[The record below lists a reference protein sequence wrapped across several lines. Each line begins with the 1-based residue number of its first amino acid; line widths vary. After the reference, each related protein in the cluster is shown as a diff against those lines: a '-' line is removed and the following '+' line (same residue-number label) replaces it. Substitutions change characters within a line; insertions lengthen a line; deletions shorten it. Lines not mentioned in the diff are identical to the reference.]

1 MVITIE
7 NIIAYK
13 CKWPALVYLKY
24 RLPIDLRIPWW
35 PDILRAMILKYQAQR
50 GVGQDGPMR
59 RDKMWR
65 KFIFFY
71 DIHI

>member
-50 GVGQDGPMR
+50 GEWG
-59 RDKMWR
+59 KM
-65 KFIFFY
+65 
-71 DIHI
+71 DP